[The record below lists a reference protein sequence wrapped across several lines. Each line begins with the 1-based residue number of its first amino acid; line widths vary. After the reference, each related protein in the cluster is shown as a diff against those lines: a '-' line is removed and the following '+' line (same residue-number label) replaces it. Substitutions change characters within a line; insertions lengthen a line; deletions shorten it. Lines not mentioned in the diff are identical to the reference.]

1 MLFPTSSLAGKRS
14 PRQTLLNRLVK
25 IQKKGY
31 MYGHQDDT
39 FYGVTWQ
46 WDKDCSDTYELVGD
60 FLAVMGFDLGDIE
73 KGDEKNLDSVPFTR
87 IREAIVLQHERGG
100 IVTLSW
106 HPRNPLLGST
116 AWIQNDTADYNNAVG
131 LYRKSDSR
139 SL

>member
-46 WDKDCSDTYELVGD
+46 WDKDRSDTYELVGD
-60 FLAVMGFDLGDIE
+60 FPAVMGFDLGDIE

-87 IREAIVLQHERGG
+87 IREALVLQHERGG